1 MTTCTYCEAPATSVD
16 HVVPRA
22 LGGSDDP
29 ANLVPACTWCNS
41 SKRDTQ
47 LDEWLASTTGERAS
61 RSYNYLAY
69 GAIADDDE
77 EAWGIARAAW
87 QNTLHHQLVA
97 AGVED
102 TVFVT
107 PNGAYRTGQ
116 FGTVSAMAKPHV
128 PGYTPTRLDRYWPE
142 PVVATDL
149 INTGPRTTVREL
161 LASRPVTVGHGPSR
175 SGVRAARA
183 GMKSDPGFQIG
194 DSPNL
199 IEFFPSGSAGV

>member
-41 SKRDTQ
+41 SKCHTQ
-47 LDEWLASTTGERAS
+47 LDEWLASTAGERAS

-77 EAWGIARAAW
+77 EAWSVARSAW

-102 TVFVT
+102 
-107 PNGAYRTGQ
+107 GWRTGQ
-116 FGTVSAMAKPHV
+116 YGTVSAIAKPHV

-142 PVVATDL
+142 PVVAADL
-149 INTGPRTTVREL
+149 VNTGPPTTVREL
-161 LASRPVTVGHGPSR
+161 LASRPVTLRHGASR
-175 SGVRAARA
+175 SGVRAAQA
-183 GMKSDPGFQIG
+183 GIESDPTFPIG

-199 IEFFPSGSAGV
+199 IEFFPSGRAGV